1 MSALSRN
8 LGVTSCL
15 HLIEFQFGPCIGKNL
30 NEGDGTRARFS
41 PEARMIA
48 P

>member
-8 LGVTSCL
+8 WGVTSCL
-15 HLIEFQFGPCIGKNL
+15 HLIEVQFGPCIGKNL
-30 NEGDGTRARFS
+30 NEGDGTRARFP